1 VAHGQAHD
9 EPTAHFELLN
19 QRRRDMVKIS
29 GIRLSDRLHR
39 KASGCNDHCVERT
52 TFRPSE
58 ITVADLDTDIVIAE
72 FSQHLRSGFGQ
83 WRDNLN
89 GTDLSNQ
96 TRQ

>member
-19 QRRRDMVKIS
+19 QRRRDMVKC
-29 GIRLSDRLHR
+29 
-39 KASGCNDHCVERT
+39 GCNDHCVERT

-96 TRQ
+96 ARQ